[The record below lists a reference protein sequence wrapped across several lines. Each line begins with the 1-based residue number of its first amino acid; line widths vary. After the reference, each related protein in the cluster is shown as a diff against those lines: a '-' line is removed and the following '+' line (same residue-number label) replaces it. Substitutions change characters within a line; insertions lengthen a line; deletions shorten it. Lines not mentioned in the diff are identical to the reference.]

1 MQVED
6 FNIPLQSKFHGTR
19 HLYQAFENLSL
30 DFFIILSSISGVIGA
45 SGQANYAAGNA
56 FQDTFANTTSTSK
69 FPCISIDIG
78 LLADAK
84 HNNPIREQN
93 LARHGVVPMRPYE
106 FVALLEYAMSA
117 RISRD
122 HCKQIVVGFDWQS
135 LSDVEIT
142 NATTK
147 GPLFCHIRQSSGNT
161 ATNPGPSIGKPLEV
175 AVSASSDREEVQRIV
190 TAAISRKL
198 SNLVASDG
206 LDQRTDSSML
216 DLGLDSLI
224 TTELRNW
231 IFSEFK
237 VVTQVLEILDQASIR
252 SLASLVASRATFVQG
267 KIHSLTSDD
276 NENCDKLNPARED
289 NNSSMVG
296 ERLPLSSTKLPL
308 LPLPELENTLSMYL
322 DSRRVFLSGEELGH
336 TSNLI
341 SEFLHDEG
349 PGQELQSRLRARL
362 MNPHIDSWLS
372 EPYSEKIYLERR
384 DPIHPTGTFYGG
396 HLLTGLPHSQAER
409 AAILA
414 VAAFGFKNSVE
425 LGTVERDYMNDEPI
439 CMESLHWLF
448 NAVREPRLKV
458 DKIRRSLEE
467 NYLIAL
473 RHGHF
478 FKIRLLNEEGDRSFR
493 RLKVAFEHILA
504 VSETSRPSLAALTA
518 DERDSWAEVG
528 DYLHLTTPN
537 LHFQVRESIK
547 LKNDRN
553 HAAVSSVES
562 AAFVMCLDDGE
573 PSNAS
578 ERCDQFFLG
587 DPSNRWSDKTLQFI
601 VCKNGVSAFVGEH
614 SMLDGMSVRQFNR
627 CITNAIVDH
636 RMPDEQT
643 SSQGVNL
650 VEEIDFVI
658 EPAIESRID
667 VIRQRF
673 KEKYAP
679 IEFAHHHIRTL
690 GSNFLRTN
698 KCPAKAGYQVIIQ
711 LACLLYYGY
720 QPESWETISMSRF
733 HKGRVDWIQAIQ
745 PDMVSFCAAARDN
758 VLPLAKQRR
767 LFFDAVNTFVN
778 TMTQVG
784 RGHGF
789 KAHLHALLA
798 MVRDD
803 EPVPAL
809 FKDQAWRDTTVSSV
823 KTVKTDCLEG
833 AMLQETAF
841 LMAEPKCIFVHFEVE
856 DYG

>member
-78 LLADAK
+78 LLDDAK

-161 ATNPGPSIGKPLEV
+161 ATDPGPSIGKPLEV
-175 AVSASSDREEVQRIV
+175 AVSESSDREELQRIV
-190 TAAISRKL
+190 TAAISHKL

-237 VVTQVLEILDQASIR
+237 VVTQVLEILDQGSIR
-252 SLASLVASRATFVQG
+252 SLASLVAFRATFVQG

-276 NENCDKLNPARED
+276 NGNCDKLNPARGD

-296 ERLPLSSTKLPL
+296 ERLPSSSTELPL
-308 LPLPELENTLSMYL
+308 LPLPELENTLSMYP

-362 MNPHIDSWLS
+362 MYPHIDSWLS

-396 HLLTGLPHSQAER
+396 HLLTGSPHSQAER

-478 FKIRLLNEEGDRSFR
+478 FKVRLLNEEGDRSFR
-493 RLKVAFEHILA
+493 RLKVAFEHI
-504 VSETSRPSLAALTA
+504 
-518 DERDSWAEVG
+518 
-528 DYLHLTTPN
+528 
-537 LHFQVRESIK
+537 
-547 LKNDRN
+547 
-553 HAAVSSVES
+553 
-562 AAFVMCLDDGE
+562 
-573 PSNAS
+573 
-578 ERCDQFFLG
+578 
-587 DPSNRWSDKTLQFI
+587 
-601 VCKNGVSAFVGEH
+601 
-614 SMLDGMSVRQFNR
+614 
-627 CITNAIVDH
+627 
-636 RMPDEQT
+636 
-643 SSQGVNL
+643 
-650 VEEIDFVI
+650 
-658 EPAIESRID
+658 
-667 VIRQRF
+667 
-673 KEKYAP
+673 
-679 IEFAHHHIRTL
+679 RTL
-690 GSNFLRTN
+690 GSNFLRTH

-758 VLPLAKQRR
+758 VVPLAKQRR